1 MYKSRSLIN
10 EAMLC
15 SLTKAL
21 SAGKVLVNVCGIRTF
36 KHYALVMTKR
46 GFIMK
51 WLILSVTLLF
61 VAGCQSTGSQ
71 EAQVGDDMNRVHTQG
86 CSS

>member
-1 MYKSRSLIN
+1 
-10 EAMLC
+10 
-15 SLTKAL
+15 
-21 SAGKVLVNVCGIRTF
+21 
-36 KHYALVMTKR
+36 
-46 GFIMK
+46 MK

-61 VAGCQSTGSQ
+61 VAGCQSMGSQ